1 MTNVKTRAMMD
12 AGDVADLHR
21 RLRELSRHL
30 DDLLDAA
37 APFPTDTDEARQRL
51 TRAMG
56 SSADVCLVSVV
67 AQGPESDVLVAY
79 IDGIVDSQRVA
90 EAVVRPL
97 GHTTAAAASWPH
109 NALASAGVKAEAR
122 WSELLS
128 DLTKGSTLIFAN
140 GLAHAWVA
148 DTAKYVQRDVTR
160 PQTELAVRGPEQAFI
175 EVLSVQKAQLRQ
187 ALGGTA
193 LRFTDLHVGRTAQN
207 TVAVAH
213 LAGVTNPSLVDTVVG
228 RIQQIDVAGISTSTQ
243 VAGLIRDHPR
253 SIFPTIR
260 ATERVDVAT
269 WHILQGGAAV
279 LTNGDPFVLLAPA
292 PLVAFYRTAMDY
304 STSWADAAFT
314 RLIRLISWGLGLYL
328 PAVYVALAEV
338 NPNLLPTSLFIMM
351 QGGHSGLPFSP
362 LMEIVLMIVVI
373 EVLREAAIRL
383 PKVLSTTIGTVGAIV
398 VGTAVVRAGIIDS
411 QIIVLMTLTALALFA
426 TPTYELTGAWRLIG
440 FLLLLGAVVLG
451 VLGIVLTTVAVL
463 AVLLD
468 MASFG
473 VPYFAPGAPF
483 RGADWSDS
491 VWRVPWTAMRGRRT
505 EARPSQETWRVPPSA
520 RTPTPRL
527 HRAQGRRGRREEP

>member
-1 MTNVKTRAMMD
+1 MD
-12 AGDVADLHR
+12 ARDVADLHR
-21 RLRELSRHL
+21 RLCDLSRHL

-37 APFPTDTDEARQRL
+37 APFPTDIDEVRRRL
-51 TRAMG
+51 TRAIG
-56 SSADVCLVSVV
+56 SSADVRLVAVGG
-67 AQGPESDVLVAY
+67 QGSETEVLVAY

-90 EAVVRPL
+90 ETVVRPL
-97 GHTTAAAASWPH
+97 GQTAAAAASWPRT
-109 NALASAGVKAEAR
+109 ALASAGVKAEAR
-122 WSELLS
+122 WPDLLNELNQ
-128 DLTKGSTLIFAN
+128 GSTLIFAT

-148 DTAKYVQRDVTR
+148 DTAQYVQRDVTR
-160 PQTELAVRGPEQAFI
+160 PQTELAIRGPEQAFI

-187 ALGGTA
+187 ALGSAA
-193 LRFTDLHVGRTAQN
+193 LRFTDLRVGRTAQN

-213 LAGVTNPSLVDTVVG
+213 LVGVTNPSLVDTVVG

-269 WHILQGGAAV
+269 WHILQGGTAV

-328 PAVYVALAEV
+328 PALYVALAEV

-383 PKVLSTTIGTVGAIV
+383 PKFLSTTIGTVGAIV
-398 VGTAVVRAGIIDS
+398 VGTAVVRAGIVDP

-440 FLLLLGAVVLG
+440 FLLLLGAVMLG
-451 VLGIVLTTVAVL
+451 VLGMVLTTVAVL

-468 MASFG
+468 MTSFG

-491 VWRVPWTAMRGRRT
+491 LWRAPWTAMRGRRT
-505 EARPSQETWRVPPSA
+505 EARPSEETWRVSPSA
-520 RTPTPRL
+520 PVSSPSPHL
-527 HRAQGRRGRREEP
+527 HRAQRGRGRRGEP